1 MNECEGAHNPA
12 PRPTACDRIGRLP
25 HAAVIAFVL
34 LIAAMAR
41 SAESSITVAWDPATD
56 QQVVG
61 YKVCVGTTPGIYS
74 ESYGVDGSQ
83 TSFVYNQTAAGVR
96 YYFVVAS
103 VGTGGVVGPRS
114 PEVSDIAY
122 SGDFAPTLVSVDACP
137 APAQSVEEQP
147 APVFTAPI
155 PSPVPTTPPLIPFYP
170 APGSPPQAQ
179 PEPPQRQ
186 PQPEPPQRQ
195 PQPEA
200 PQRQPQPGSLTPL
213 PESPVPSPISVSPI
227 PAPGEPTIE
236 PAPVTSMPSPD
247 DPAAAPS
254 PDRYAVPRGSL
265 VRGQEPAPSAS
276 VGTQFSVGQR
286 VRLASAGAATYVAT
300 LLADGLGSIS
310 DLTPTPDGRLLFIE
324 DRQRVRL
331 LTGAGVA
338 PGAALESGRTLTGLA
353 LDPAFAETGLLFV
366 GESEPRR
373 DGIDALSIVRYR
385 ERRGWLGEGAAV
397 VTGLPLPRAGVAP
410 FTVDAARHIH
420 VAVPTTGQRRA
431 DPYEGHLLRFNA
443 DGTVPADN
451 RGASPIVAVGFTR
464 PTAVVWGTGGQLW
477 LAGFHE
483 RSPVTLARLDSPAQR
498 SDQWPRVPAGVAVDP
513 PASAEPAISI
523 ASMALADPLAARQD
537 VFVITQSGSLVR
549 GVLDTSGLARL
560 EAISLDA
567 FGTPVAIAGGHHG
580 IYVAVRT
587 AAGDGSTSFAIL
599 RVTW

>member
-1 MNECEGAHNPA
+1 MNECERAHTPA

-25 HAAVIAFVL
+25 HAAAIAFVL

-61 YKVCVGTTPGIYS
+61 YKVCVGTAPGIYS

-96 YYFVVAS
+96 YYFAVAS

-114 PEVSDIAY
+114 PEVSDIAD
-122 SGDFAPTLVSVDACP
+122 SGDFAPIVASVDACP
-137 APAQSVEEQP
+137 EPTQSGAEQP
-147 APVFTAPI
+147 APVFTAPM
-155 PSPVPTTPPLIPFYP
+155 PSPVPTTPPLLPFYP
-170 APGSPPQAQ
+170 APGSPP
-179 PEPPQRQ
+179 Q

-195 PQPEA
+195 PQPEP

-213 PESPVPSPISVSPI
+213 PESPVPSPVTVSPI
-227 PAPGEPTIE
+227 PAPGEPTI
-236 PAPVTSMPSPD
+236 APVPVSSMPSPA
-247 DPAAAPS
+247 DPAAAPL

-265 VRGQEPAPSAS
+265 VRGQEPAQSAS
-276 VGTQFSVGQR
+276 VGPQFSVGQR
-286 VRLASAGAATYVAT
+286 VRLATAGAATYVAT

-338 PGAALESGRTLTGLA
+338 PGAALEPGRALTGLA
-353 LDPAFAETGLLFV
+353 LDPAFTETGLLFV

-373 DGIDALSIVRYR
+373 DGNAGLSIVRYR
-385 ERRGWLGEGAAV
+385 EQRGWLGEGAAV

-410 FTVDAARHIH
+410 FTIDAARHIH
-420 VAVPTTGQRRA
+420 VAVPTAGQLRA

-483 RSPVTLARLDSPAQR
+483 RSPVTLARLDSLVQR
-498 SDQWPRVPAGVAVDP
+498 SDQWPRVPAGVAVDA
-513 PASAEPAISI
+513 PASGEPAISI
-523 ASMALADPLAARQD
+523 ASMALADPLGARQD
-537 VFVITQSGSLVR
+537 VFVITQSASLFR
-549 GVLDTSGLARL
+549 GVLDTSGLSRL

-567 FGTPVAIAGGHHG
+567 FGTPVAVAGGHHG

-587 AAGDGSTSFAIL
+587 AAGDGSPSFAIL
-599 RVTW
+599 RLTW